1 MLALQ
6 SPHHERQ
13 PPDEQASAPTQIAR
27 GNILDRFA
35 GVLLGT
41 ALGDALGLPMEGL
54 PAAAIARRFPSIDR
68 YHLLGRTGFV
78 SDDTEQSALVAQAL
92 ARYPDD
98 KARFV
103 RAFRRSLLGW
113 FARLPWGIG
122 FGTLRACLRI
132 AVGVRQS
139 GVSSADD
146 EPTQGLGARMT
157 MRSGR
162 SNRGRGG
169 DNNDRVTDLRGR
181 GRFAKNGSSSRPD
194 RGEAEFLRAY
204 RPADFPRPSV
214 TVDIAAFSILD
225 AELRVLLIRRGEYP
239 FKGAWALPGGFVRV
253 GDGHRDQGEDLD
265 ASARRE
271 LEEETGLRAG
281 DVFLD
286 QVGAFGRAGRDPR
299 MRVITVAFCAL
310 IRPDLVP
317 LVKAGGDATLADWIP
332 VDRLGSTLLA
342 FDHTEIIRQAISHV
356 ASLIDSTD
364 IASSLVP
371 KTFTIQELRHVH
383 TVLTGKQQD
392 PGNFR
397 RRFERMLEDGV
408 IEKSSGKRLTASRPA
423 FVYRFVP
430 SDGSSRTHTRE
441 ER

>member
-1 MLALQ
+1 
-6 SPHHERQ
+6 
-13 PPDEQASAPTQIAR
+13 
-27 GNILDRFA
+27 
-35 GVLLGT
+35 
-41 ALGDALGLPMEGL
+41 
-54 PAAAIARRFPSIDR
+54 
-68 YHLLGRTGFV
+68 
-78 SDDTEQSALVAQAL
+78 
-92 ARYPDD
+92 
-98 KARFV
+98 
-103 RAFRRSLLGW
+103 
-113 FARLPWGIG
+113 
-122 FGTLRACLRI
+122 
-132 AVGVRQS
+132 
-139 GVSSADD
+139 
-146 EPTQGLGARMT
+146 
-157 MRSGR
+157 
-162 SNRGRGG
+162 
-169 DNNDRVTDLRGR
+169 
-181 GRFAKNGSSSRPD
+181 
-194 RGEAEFLRAY
+194 
-204 RPADFPRPSV
+204 
-214 TVDIAAFSILD
+214 
-225 AELRVLLIRRGEYP
+225 LIRRGEYP

-317 LVKAGGDATLADWIP
+317 LVKAGGDAALADWIP
-332 VDRLGSTLLA
+332 LDRLGSTHLA
-342 FDHTEIIRQAISHV
+342 FDHAEIIRQAISHV
-356 ASLIDSTD
+356 ASRIDSTD

-408 IEKSSGKRLTASRPA
+408 IEKSSGKRLTASKPA

-430 SDGSSRTHTRE
+430 TGGSSRTRTRE